1 MISEADY
8 IQYDGLG
15 LAELVQKGEVT
26 PKELAEVAISR
37 IETLNPKINAVITP
51 LFDMALKRAEEP
63 VSGPFG
69 GVPFLV
75 KDLLSTI
82 EGVPTSSGNRLLKSI
97 PAKHDSELVK
107 RWKRAG
113 LNILGKTNTP
123 EFGLTPYT
131 EPQAFGA
138 TRNPWDL
145 TRTPGGSSG
154 GSAAAVA
161 ARFVPLASGGDGGGS
176 IRIPASACGLFGMKP
191 TRGRTPAGPSIG
203 EAWSGYAIEH
213 VLTRSV
219 RDSAALLDATHGPDV
234 GAPYCAPHFEGSWL
248 SALNNHPGRLKI
260 AVSCVPMLGKTVD
273 REVKEAFDRS
283 VALLQDLGHDVVE
296 AAPVID
302 REAFSMAFLTV
313 LAAELRADIEETAKL
328 AGVPV
333 RTADFDP
340 ASFGLALLGKAF
352 SAADVTAAR
361 RYLQA
366 TSRQIAPFFQQYDML
381 MTPVLASLPV
391 KIGAL
396 LPKPAEVK
404 LIRLIGRID
413 AGWLLKAIGIAKPLS
428 EVTFSFIPWTPIFNV
443 TGQPAMSVPISDSSD
458 GMPIGMHFI
467 GGFGDEAK
475 LFSLARQLEIA
486 RPWAQKMPTGF

>member
-8 IQYDGLG
+8 ISQDGLG
-15 LAELVQKGEVT
+15 LAALVKAGEVT
-26 PKELAEVAISR
+26 PRELAETAISR
-37 IETLNPKINAVITP
+37 IERLNPKINAVITP
-51 LFDMALKRAEEP
+51 LFDRALKRAGEP
-63 VSGPFG
+63 FEGPFG

-75 KDLLSTI
+75 KDLISTV
-82 EGVPTSSGNRLLKSI
+82 EGVPTAAGTRLLKSM
-97 PAKHDSELVK
+97 PATQDSELVR

-145 TRTPGGSSG
+145 SRTPGGSSG

-161 ARFVPLASGGDGGGS
+161 AGFVPLASGGDGGGS

-191 TRGRTPAGPSIG
+191 TRGRTPTGPVIG
-203 EAWSGYAIEH
+203 EAWSGYAVEH

-219 RDSAALLDATHGPDV
+219 RDSAAILDATHGADS
-234 GAPYCAPHFEGSWL
+234 GAPYHAPAFTGSWL
-248 SALNNHPGRLKI
+248 EASRRPPGRLKI
-260 AVSCVPMLGKTVD
+260 AVSAAPMLGKAVD
-273 REVKEAFDRS
+273 PEIVTAFKEAA
-283 VALLQDLGHDVVE
+283 ALLSDLGHEVIE
-296 AAPVID
+296 AAPRID

-313 LAAELRADIEETAKL
+313 LAAELRADIEETARR

-333 RTADFDP
+333 RAADYDP
-340 ASFGLALLGKAF
+340 SSFGLGLLGSAF
-352 SAADVTAAR
+352 TAAELTAAK

-366 TSRQIAPFFQQYDML
+366 VSREVAVFFEGVDVL

-396 LPKPAEVK
+396 LPKPAESR
-404 LIRLIGRID
+404 LIRVIGALN
-413 AGWLLKAIGIAKPLS
+413 AGWLLKAVGIAKPIADA
-428 EVTFSFIPWTPIFNV
+428 TFAFIPWTPLFNV
-443 TGQPAMSVPISDSSD
+443 TGQPAASVPLTVSPS
-458 GMPIGMHFI
+458 GLPIGMQFV
-467 GGFGDEAK
+467 GGFGDEAT
-475 LFSLARQLEIA
+475 LFSLAGQLEQA
-486 RPWAQKMPTGF
+486 RPWITRRPALD